1 MRCAKLQQRAEKSG
15 GYRFDTAWSLRK
27 LDEEISEL
35 REAIVSN
42 NALRCGEEVGD
53 VLFSAVYLA
62 RTLDL
67 EPEECLTASSEK
79 FIRRFASAEKIAAEE
94 GKEISEIRG
103 EELFA
108 LWQKAK
114 EETNKKSGLKSA
126 DI

>member
-15 GYRFDTAWSLRK
+15 GYRFDTVWALKK

-53 VLFSAVYLA
+53 ILFSAVYLA

-79 FIRRFASAEKIAAEE
+79 FIRRFAAEEEIAREE
-94 GKEISEIRG
+94 GKLVSELRG
-103 EELFA
+103 EEFST
-108 LWQKAK
+108 LWQNAK
-114 EETNKKSGLKSA
+114 EKTTK
-126 DI
+126 